1 MSIAHRYTRPDQFYL
16 NSAEDNGYPPYNS
29 TPVELPSRP
38 WLGKWP
44 QYGKGKW
51 MLVEDHRERKFPAF
65 AIEDEQEGTDYWLP
79 EEDKHNTP
87 ARRMHTPGPLP
98 KGSVTKRPDQPL
110 AEVKV
115 AKNASIIAA
124 HESALAGAVALS
136 DPTPS
141 TVAVEAGLLAAS
153 DPEGLEYV
161 RNTLAARRDALLA
174 AVEAAQTAD
183 DVSAIA
189 VSYAV

>member
-1 MSIAHRYTRPDQFYL
+1 MPIAHRFTRPEQLYI
-16 NSAEDNGYPPYNS
+16 NSAEDYGCPPYNS
-29 TPVELPSRP
+29 TPDDLPPRP
-38 WLGKWP
+38 WLRVWP
-44 QYGKGKW
+44 QYVDGKW
-51 MLVEDHRERKFPAF
+51 TLVEDHRERKFPAF

-79 EEDKHNTP
+79 EEDNHGTP
-87 ARRMHTPGPLP
+87 ARHMHIPGPLP
-98 KGSVTKRPDQPL
+98 KDAVTTRPAQPL
-110 AEVKV
+110 AEVK
-115 AKNASIIAA
+115 AAINAIIIAA

-141 TVAVEAGLLAAS
+141 NVAVEAGLLAAS

-174 AVEAAQTAD
+174 AVEAAQT
-183 DVSAIA
+183 VKNVQAIA

>member
-1 MSIAHRYTRPDQFYL
+1 MPISHRFTRPDQFYI
-16 NSAEDNGYPPYNS
+16 NSAEDYGCPPYNS
-29 TPVELPSRP
+29 TPDDLPLRP

-44 QYGKGKW
+44 QYVGGKW
-51 MLVEDHRERKFPAF
+51 TLVEDHRERKSPAF
-65 AIEDEQEGTDYWLP
+65 TIEDEQQGTDYWLP
-79 EEDKHNTP
+79 EEDNHGTP

-98 KGSVTKRPDQPL
+98 EGAVTTRPEQPL
-110 AEVKV
+110 AEVKA
-115 AKNASIIAA
+115 AKNAIIIAA
-124 HESALAGAVALS
+124 HELALAGAVALS

-161 RNTLAARRDALLA
+161 RNALTARRNELLGAVA
-174 AVEAAQTAD
+174 AADTAD
-183 DVSAIA
+183 AVQAIV